1 MALKFGR
8 STVKTEDPPTNIVV
22 KSEKQT
28 PKKSPERIAKEAKYN
43 ADLDV
48 YNKSK
53 ADQSAAESEY
63 TSSMGKY
70 NENMKTYKESKGGD
84 IPMVPGDWGKSLDK
98 SQLAR
103 WNAANEIYSPGGLS
117 SASVRVGKGI
127 DTEGFIKSAEKQ
139 QKTERLV
146 GAYLTKYNEP
156 VAPTKRKTTSVS
168 EPVQDWE
175 EEILPMKITSISTTN
190 NPKLRQAKEEN
201 LTWDAPKFVKA
212 KGVGV
217 PQTIIKQSGKSGIQG
232 AGKKKN
238 VGGTPGSKIRY
249 NTESRQSMAYFSG
262 NTSIGDKITGKTE
275 SELRQL
281 KKETRGE
288 GGRMLKEGRL
298 GDALT
303 IGKDLSTIRKATR
316 YAKKGEVY
324 TASDGSIAEGQES
337 TLKYFTPEKTKR
349 MSQDGKIVRNDGA
362 MAGYRDFKN
371 QEAEKAFRSQADNPA
386 NRNRSWDRLQGPSEG
401 STATSNIY
409 SASNNRSQQKAKFAA
424 ANPNATPGQIRRGA
438 RDLQKAD
445 EEIMKKVGKKQ

>member
-1 MALKFGR
+1 MALR
-8 STVKTEDPPTNIVV
+8 RTSSTTTRKTEIVV

-53 ADQSAAESEY
+53 ADQSAADSEY
-63 TSSMGKY
+63 ASSMGKY

-139 QKTERLV
+139 QKTGRLV

-175 EEILPMKITSISTTN
+175 EEYLPTMKVTSISTKN
-190 NPKLRQAKEEN
+190 NQKLILPKEKEEFVGPEKVMQVN
-201 LTWDAPKFVKA
+201 KKVSMNPGARGTRTEGAKGRYVKQVAAAASSKIKNAFSNPNRRYDKEQKGFKSLYGGGATIGDKGFSDMSIDEMRNYKKEVKGAYRRGIYDKGESKEVLGELRSAIGFVKA
-212 KGVGV
+212 ERKGKNEFFESSHKGFN
-217 PQTIIKQSGKSGIQG
+217 SSEGMGK
-232 AGKKKN
+232 
-238 VGGTPGSKIRY
+238 RY
-249 NTESRQSMAYFSG
+249 MESSTYETDRKSSMD
-262 NTSIGDKITGKTE
+262 N
-275 SELRQL
+275 
-281 KKETRGE
+281 
-288 GGRMLKEGRL
+288 
-298 GDALT
+298 
-303 IGKDLSTIRKATR
+303 AT
-316 YAKKGEVY
+316 
-324 TASDGSIAEGQES
+324 
-337 TLKYFTPEKTKR
+337 
-349 MSQDGKIVRNDGA
+349 
-362 MAGYRDFKN
+362 
-371 QEAEKAFRSQADNPA
+371 
-386 NRNRSWDRLQGPSEG
+386 NRNKTFGRLQGPSEG

-409 SASNNRSQQKAKFAA
+409 SASNNRAQQKAKFAA

-438 RDLQKAD
+438 RDLQIAD